1 VSLRRRLL
9 FALLGAVLLAGLAAS
24 GATYYAARREV
35 QALLD
40 EELREVALSMR
51 EHALLDL
58 SPLGPLP
65 REGARRVVV
74 QIWDRHG
81 FVSYLSNARTPLPL
95 ARQPGYSNIF
105 HEGRE
110 WRMYTA
116 RFGAQVVQAAQATDE
131 RTQLAAAAAVRVLVP
146 VLAALPFLGLLVWF
160 VLERGFAPLERIARA
175 VRARDV
181 IALEALPVE
190 RVPREVEPLIH
201 ALNSLLERLRQAFEL
216 QRRFASDAAHELRT
230 PLTAL
235 GLQIQLLERART
247 DEERAQGIAR
257 LKQRAKRAERVVQQL
272 LAMARL
278 EPEAVQ
284 QPATPVELDILARS
298 LIEELAPVAA
308 QKGVA
313 LCLGRLEAA
322 RIVGVEDALRLLA
335 ANLVDNA
342 IRYGRPGG
350 RVELSAWREGARA
363 ILQVCDDGPGIAPAE
378 RERVFDR
385 FYRGAEVDS
394 EVDASGSGL
403 GLAIVRQVAR
413 LHDARVE
420 LADGLHGRGLCA
432 RFIAPAGP

>member
-1 VSLRRRLL
+1 
-9 FALLGAVLLAGLAAS
+9 
-24 GATYYAARREV
+24 
-35 QALLD
+35 
-40 EELREVALSMR
+40 
-51 EHALLDL
+51 
-58 SPLGPLP
+58 
-65 REGARRVVV
+65 
-74 QIWDRHG
+74 
-81 FVSYLSNARTPLPL
+81 VSYLSNARTPLPL